1 MNDVTHF
8 FNFREE
14 YEIIQ
19 IFKLT
24 FLVFIEFKKI
34 I

>member
-1 MNDVTHF
+1 MMLQTF
-8 FNFREE
+8 LILEE